1 MKHLL
6 AVALL
11 ALVSR
16 VDAAAPAVATH
27 PPEEWAFQDIVI
39 VAVQSD
45 YPNAPVSNA
54 GNPQVQLYQGFGDAP
69 TCQAAR
75 LLFNIYGISIP
86 LGTGSGL
93 IAHMGRTT
101 SECFRMH

>member
-1 MKHLL
+1 MKRLL

-16 VDAAAPAVATH
+16 VDAAAPPVATH
-27 PPEEWAFQDIVI
+27 PEEWAFQDIVI

-45 YPNAPVSNA
+45 YPNAPVLNA
-54 GNPQVQLYQGFGDAP
+54 GNPQVQLYQGFIDGP
-69 TCQAAR
+69 TCHAAR

-101 SECFRMH
+101 GECFRIH